1 MFNDSNFSSR
11 SFLKLF
17 ICLSYLS
24 FYKVMKKKMYE
35 TPAMQVVEWPRQT
48 QLLAGSVDAE
58 VDVTLGEEDWTFSAS
73 SMGLPDELL
82 LP

>member
-1 MFNDSNFSSR
+1 
-11 SFLKLF
+11 
-17 ICLSYLS
+17 
-24 FYKVMKKKMYE
+24 MKKKMYE
-35 TPAMQVVEWPRQT
+35 RPTMQIVEWPRQT

-58 VDVTLGEEDWTFSAS
+58 MNVTLEEEDWIIPSAS

>member
-1 MFNDSNFSSR
+1 
-11 SFLKLF
+11 
-17 ICLSYLS
+17 
-24 FYKVMKKKMYE
+24 MKKKMYE

-58 VDVTLGEEDWTFSAS
+58 VDVTLGEEDWIIPSAS

>member
-1 MFNDSNFSSR
+1 
-11 SFLKLF
+11 
-17 ICLSYLS
+17 
-24 FYKVMKKKMYE
+24 MKKKMYE
-35 TPAMQVVEWPRQT
+35 RPTMQIVEWPRQT

-58 VDVTLGEEDWTFSAS
+58 MNVTLGEEDWTPSAS

>member
-1 MFNDSNFSSR
+1 
-11 SFLKLF
+11 
-17 ICLSYLS
+17 
-24 FYKVMKKKMYE
+24 MKKKMCE

-58 VDVTLGEEDWTFSAS
+58 MDVTLGEEDWTPSAS